1 MSPFSFIRWLRF
13 QSLYSIL
20 SSADIQ
26 LLLSE
31 YSRDSTISY
40 VPELNYSEDTYEL
53 NVYTADIKLIYIT
66 NKDNKLYIEF
76 LIPVAVSYPP
86 ILGKNFCAIYLG
98 ETLSDLSK
106 IGCVTIRSCI
116 DSSPVYYLALNL
128 PWGINKRQFARL
140 IERVFTEFQ
149 SFDNHSKHIEEQLG
163 NTVAMLEESIDPEIE
178 EAED

>member
-31 YSRDSTISY
+31 YSTDNNVSY
-40 VPELNYSEDTYEL
+40 VPELNYSENTYEI
-53 NVYTADIKLIYIT
+53 NVYAADTKLIYIR
-66 NKDNKLYIEF
+66 NKNNKLYIEF

-86 ILGKNFCAIYLG
+86 ILGRNFCAIYLG

-106 IGCVTIRSCI
+106 IGCVTIRSGI

-140 IERVFTEFQ
+140 IEKVFSEFQ
-149 SFDNHSKHIEEQLG
+149 SFNSQSRHIEEQLG
-163 NTVAMLEESIDPEIE
+163 NTVAMLEESMDAEIE